1 MSDAPPKLYELQAQ
15 FQAAVL
21 RGEAQVLA
29 YIPGSSRASNEAL
42 FGVYAH
48 ALVARLV
55 GVLKGEHRCVRA
67 YLGCEAFDRVARGYV
82 RAHPSRTPNARWYA
96 AGFPEHL
103 RAVNDDPAAS
113 DLAEIERALG
123 LAFDAADEPLLDLAA
138 LSSIPADAW
147 AGLVFVPHASAR
159 ALQLTTNAH
168 AIWQAIVAEIDVPR
182 GETLAKGQMLLVWR
196 RDGSR
201 PSVRALPPEEAML
214 WAEMS
219 AGRPFGRLC
228 ELGAQFSGGDGAP
241 QRVASVLAS
250 WLGSG
255 ALTGYRLAE
264 SDG

>member
-1 MSDAPPKLYELQAQ
+1 MSDAPPKLHELQTQ

-21 RGEAQVLA
+21 RGEADVLA
-29 YIPGSSRASNEAL
+29 HIPGSSRASNEVL

-48 ALVARLV
+48 AFVARLV

-67 YLGCEAFDRVARGYV
+67 YLGCEVFDRVARGYV

-103 RAVNDDPAAS
+103 RAVSDDPVAHELAA
-113 DLAEIERALG
+113 IEQAVG

-147 AGLVFVPHASAR
+147 PGLVFVPHASAR
-159 ALQLTTNAH
+159 ALRLTTNAH
-168 AIWQAIVAEIDVPR
+168 AIWQAIVAEAVMPR
-182 GETLAKGQMLLVWR
+182 GEPVAEGQLLLVWR
-196 RDGSR
+196 RDGTR

-214 WAEMS
+214 WTEMS
-219 AGRPFGRLC
+219 AGQPFGRLC
-228 ELGAQFSGGDGAP
+228 ELAAQFSGGDGAP
-241 QRVASVLAS
+241 QRVALVLAS

-255 ALTGYRLAE
+255 ALTAVR
-264 SDG
+264 